1 MFAAPTTMPDIVL
14 KSEISLLTGLAVMFT
29 FIACGVRM
37 ALVWGVMTFLLNF
50 IPNVGSMMA
59 LVAPLPVRM
68 ICAD

>member
-1 MFAAPTTMPDIVL
+1 
-14 KSEISLLTGLAVMFT
+14 MFT